1 MDEKFIQD
9 FLKANKQ
16 YRNSVFCSYF
26 NDREKLLSL
35 CNAVLDTNYSDPNEL
50 EINTLETTMLSNQK
64 NDISCKIGNN
74 FLVLIEHQ
82 SSVNKNMPFRCLS
95 YITKLLD
102 TLIDD
107 KAKLYNETLIKF
119 PKPKF
124 FVFYDGNK
132 EDEPLKYEMR
142 LSDAFDGDPSSLE
155 LIVTSFNIN
164 YGLSQP
170 LLEKCPYLQ
179 QYSILI
185 GQIKLGL
192 LNKLTLH
199 EAIIQA
205 VDYCI
210 DNNVM
215 KEYLIKHEKEVFN
228 MLALQWKINDAKT
241 AWQQEAREE
250 GRLEGRLEG
259 TFSTEIRNLKRLMKK
274 MQISANE
281 AMELLDVSESDKG
294 KYIAA
299 LTNNSIKN

>member
-1 MDEKFIQD
+1 MNDKFIQN

-26 NDREKLLSL
+26 NDKVKLLSL
-35 CNAVLDTNYSDPNEL
+35 CNAVLNTNYTDTNEL

-64 NDISCKIGNN
+64 NDISCKIDNN
-74 FLVLIEHQ
+74 FLILIEHQ

-107 KAKLYNETLIKF
+107 RTKLYKEALIKF

-124 FVFYDGNK
+124 YVLYDGNK
-132 EDEPLKYEMR
+132 DEPIKYEMR
-142 LSDAFDGDPSSLE
+142 LSEAFDGDSSSLE

-170 LLEKCPYLQ
+170 LLEKCQYLKE
-179 QYSILI
+179 YSTLI
-185 GQIKLGL
+185 GQVKQGL
-192 LNKLTLH
+192 SNKLSLH

-210 DNNVM
+210 NNNVM
-215 KEYLIKHEKEVFN
+215 KEYLTQHEKEVFN
-228 MLALQWKINDAKT
+228 MLALQWNIDDAKE
-241 AWQQEAREE
+241 AWQQEARNE
-250 GRLEGRLEG
+250 GRLEGE
-259 TFSTEIRNLKRLMKK
+259 TKEKISNLKRLMNK
-274 MQISANE
+274 MHISANE
-281 AMELLDVSESDKG
+281 AMDLLDVSESDRE
-294 KYIAA
+294 KYTAI
-299 LTNNSIKN
+299 LINN